1 MTDEFGGLG
10 TFVAV
15 DHSRSVYPV
24 LDPRF
29 HEGSLARRSLRWV
42 YGSSATGVVWFCLYN
57 RSSLCLLAVAL
68 WSGAELA
75 RLLYQMDLGV
85 HPCSASFLSL
95 GALLSKVRQALAISQ
110 DPEAFK
116 RTLAKG
122 LVFGGHTARAS
133 ELLADPA
140 SLVLCAKQAVNLCVK
155 ENQVSGSDSSS
166 SVGRR
171 DAKND
176 P

>member
-1 MTDEFGGLG
+1 MTDEFRGLG
-10 TFVAV
+10 TFVAM

-29 HEGSLARRSLRWV
+29 HEGSLARWSLRWEQCHW
-42 YGSSATGVVWFCLYN
+42 SCLVL
-57 RSSLCLLAVAL
+57 SIQPQQPFCLLAVAL

-85 HPCSASFLSL
+85 HPCSVSFLSP
-95 GALLSKVRQALAISQ
+95 GALLSKVRQALASSQ

-133 ELLADPA
+133 EPLAGPA
-140 SLVLCAKQAVNLCVK
+140 SLVLCAKLAVNLCVR
-155 ENQVSGSDSSS
+155 ENQMSGSHSSS
-166 SVGRR
+166 NVGRR
-171 DAKND
+171 DAEND